1 MPLDSGVRRPLGVGA
16 GAGGL
21 AMLCGMP
28 AHNVEAIIGANGYR
42 YEKFAPFAAKCLREA
57 VARG

>member
-1 MPLDSGVRRPLGVGA
+1 MPLDSGVRRPLGV

-42 YEKFAPFAAKCLREA
+42 YEKFAPFAAKCSREA